1 MRLTNLLSK
10 NAIIPD
16 LSATDKEGVLHE
28 LVERLYDSKLI
39 TNMERVEKAL
49 MDRERLGSTG
59 IGSYVAIPHAK
70 CDDTKELVAAFG
82 KSREGV
88 EFDALD
94 QKKVHY
100 VFLLLAPKSEVG
112 KHLKALARISR
123 LVRTDGFCK
132 KLKDVSTQEEILETF
147 NLAEQSF

>member
-10 NAIIPD
+10 DTIIPD
-16 LSATDKEGVLHE
+16 LSATDKEGVIHE
-28 LVERLYDSKLI
+28 LVERLYNSKLI
-39 TNMERVEKAL
+39 DGMERVEKAL

-70 CDDTKELVAAFG
+70 CDDIKNLVAAFG
-82 KSREGV
+82 KSKKGV

-100 VFLLLAPKSEVG
+100 IFLLLAPKSEVG

-132 KLKDVSTQEEILETF
+132 KLKDLSTQEEILETF